1 MYLEKK
7 EMAVNE
13 EASMEVKAEGGEA
26 HGAGEGPV
34 VQALEVAF
42 VKVISKGFGDVLNKL
57 EGIFDVQEK
66 AMSTKDKSE
75 AETQAKKLADDKA
88 ADQVG
93 NLSNFPHLTLPKNLL
108 FLHVNSL

>member
-42 VKVISKGFGDVLNKL
+42 VKVISKGFEDVLKKI
-57 EGIFDVQEK
+57 EVIFDVQEK
-66 AMSTKDKSE
+66 ATDSKGKSE
-75 AETQAKKLADDKA
+75 AESEAEKPAEDKA
-88 ADQVG
+88 ADQVPTY
-93 NLSNFPHLTLPKNLL
+93 LTFPT
-108 FLHVNSL
+108 